1 MKNKECDIIRDLL
14 PNYMDNL
21 TSKDTNAYIEDHI
34 NGCSECSTILKNMQM
49 DYNVKKEDKKTK
61 EFVDFAKKYKRKF
74 RSLKFLVIFSILFI
88 ILIFIVSITRKYMIL
103 SSSNEKLHNVFK
115 LNNYYYRHDLY
126 LEDNITTTEFYKKD
140 DKYMIVHSFY
150 NKITHEV
157 NYPRDVLTYYDG
169 QDTYFY
175 VEETKEGE
183 EKVKYYFKEN
193 SNYYEG
199 ILKRQETKTSD
210 ILLASLFSKIDTETI
225 NGKECYRIVPSDILN
240 EDNYYAGNINY
251 INKKTGIPM
260 RSISQSDLDKY
271 TAIFEE
277 TIELDSVTDDDFV
290 IPNVEEYK
298 PFEEIEEKISQDM
311 VELEGNNE
319 KE

>member
-88 ILIFIVSITRKYMIL
+88 ILIFIVSTTRKYMIL

-126 LEDNITTTEFYKKD
+126 SEDNITTTEFYKKD
-140 DKYMIVHSFY
+140 DKYMVVHSFY

-157 NYPRDVLTYYDG
+157 DYPRDVLTYYDG
-169 QDTYFY
+169 EYTYFY
-175 VEETKEGE
+175 IEEG
-183 EKVKYYFKEN
+183 KYYFKE
-193 SNYYEG
+193 SSDSSRD
-199 ILKRQETKTSD
+199 ILTREKAKISD

-225 NGKECYRIVPSDILN
+225 NGKECYRIVPSNMLN
-240 EDNYYAGNINY
+240 EDNSYAGKINY
-251 INKKTGIPM
+251 IDKKTGIPI
-260 RSISQSDLDKY
+260 RSISQSDLNKY
-271 TAIFEE
+271 TTIFEE